1 MTAFTPSD
9 SASMM
14 HPAMTTP
21 RKMAGKLL
29 RSRIPS
35 REATSAPVQAPVPGS
50 GLATRI
56 ISPRNSPRASTYAT
70 DR

>member
-29 RSRIPS
+29 RL
-35 REATSAPVQAPVPGS
+35 
-50 GLATRI
+50 GLL
-56 ISPRNSPRASTYAT
+56 
-70 DR
+70 D